1 MFETSMAYAMGQLP
15 GGAAG
20 GAGGPGG
27 GLMSFLPLVL
37 MFVIFYFLLIRP
49 QQKKQKE
56 MREMLSSLK
65 RGDRIITGGGI
76 YGRIDSITDDKVNVE
91 IAPGVIIT
99 CSRSYVAGLAEV
111 DKAAFEK
118 SGKKAEK
125 NGKAAKN
132 DEK

>member
-1 MFETSMAYAMGQLP
+1 MFETSLAYANGIIP
-15 GGAAG
+15 GAGGAAG
-20 GAGGPGG
+20 GPAGGIGQ
-27 GLMSFLPLVL
+27 FLPLVL

-56 MREMLSSLK
+56 MREMLSNLK

-76 YGRIDSITDDKVNVE
+76 YGRIDSISEDKVNVE

-99 CSRSYVAGLAEV
+99 CSRSYVAGLAEA
-111 DKAAFEK
+111 DKAQLDKA
-118 SGKKAEK
+118 GKKAEK